1 MNTAA
6 SPTFRPPP
14 HELRAMNRMLVWSI
28 ALHVGA
34 VAALILVPRD
44 WLSEPPSK
52 PLTITLGGTPGPRS
66 TGTTSIGG
74 RTVEQVAPPPKRA
87 EPVRP
92 TPPAPPAPIAKP
104 SAPSTRPADVQ
115 KPPTVAARPPVTGP
129 QVVQGNTAVD
139 TGARGQ
145 GQGLTFGGGGTG
157 GETDLSSFCCPEYLQ
172 LLTSK
177 VYETWR
183 KDQPERGTAEVRFT
197 IARNGRVSNV
207 EIAKTSGISVL
218 DRISRNAITDL
229 PPLPLPDRYSGEVL
243 TIRMVF
249 PYEGR

>member
-1 MNTAA
+1 
-6 SPTFRPPP
+6 
-14 HELRAMNRMLVWSI
+14 MLGWSI
-28 ALHVGA
+28 AVHVGI
-34 VAALILVPRD
+34 VLALVFLPRD
-44 WLSEPPSK
+44 WIAAPPK
-52 PLTITLGGTPGPRS
+52 QPLTITLGGTPGPRS

-74 RTVEQVAPPPKRA
+74 RTVEQAAPPPRRA

-92 TPPAPPAPIAKP
+92 TPPAPPAIVPKPTPPATKP
-104 SAPSTRPADVQ
+104 SETR
-115 KPPTVAARPPVTGP
+115 KPEPVPARPPTTGQQVT
-129 QVVQGNTAVD
+129 QGNTPVD

-145 GQGLTFGGGGTG
+145 GAGLTFGGGGTG

-172 LLTSK
+172 LLIGK

-197 IARNGRVSNV
+197 IDRGGRVSSV
-207 EIAKTSGISVL
+207 EVARSSGSSIL
-218 DRISRNAITDL
+218 DRISRAAITDL
-229 PPLPLPDRYSGEVL
+229 PPLPLPPAYTGSVL